1 MRQADEFKFNE
12 LTYCVGSADGVIDMI
27 NAPALTP
34 FADEA
39 VDFLNELSKLLM
51 KSGRGYSDV
60 ISFAFW
66 CRRSALLKEKQRY
79 ENTGLRL
86 GRGVV
91 MHSTPSNVPVNF
103 AFSFAS
109 GLIAGNKN
117 LVRLPAK
124 PFPQVEIITQ
134 ALNELLSGGFKHMR
148 PYVVMVKFPPVKAIT
163 DAFSSI
169 CDTRVIW
176 GGDAT
181 IAEIRQSPLP
191 PRANEIAFADRHSVC
206 VINAAEYLKAEDKPR
221 IASDFYNDTYFTDQ
235 NACTSPRAVVWL
247 AEDDD
252 TARCA
257 KAEFWRELYA
267 LAKPKY
273 DLKPVQ
279 TVGKLHAACRAAAL
293 LQGVNI
299 VMEPEPDALIT
310 RLKVDKLTGDIM
322 RFKYNSGFFFEYTAG
337 SLDEILPL
345 ATLPCQTLLYYG
357 VDTADIEAFVKK
369 NAPRGI
375 DRAVPIGRSMDFKLL
390 WDGYD
395 LVLTMSRVVGI

>member
-12 LTYCVGSADGVIDMI
+12 LTYCVGDAECVIDLI
-27 NAPALTP
+27 NAPALAP

-39 VDFLNELSKLLM
+39 IDFLNELSKLLM
-51 KSGRGYSDV
+51 KKGRGYSDI

-66 CRRSALLKEKQRY
+66 CRRSALAKEKQRY
-79 ENTGLRL
+79 ENIGLRL

-103 AFSFAS
+103 AFSFAA

-124 PFPQVEIITQ
+124 PFPQVEIITE
-134 ALNELLSGGFKHMR
+134 AVNELLAGGYKAMR

-191 PRANEIAFADRHSVC
+191 PRANEIAFADRHSLC
-206 VINAAEYLKAEDKPR
+206 VIDASAYLAAGDKAR

-247 AEDDD
+247 AADDE
-252 TARCA
+252 TAEKA

-273 DLKPVQ
+273 ELKPVQ
-279 TVGKLHAACRAAAL
+279 AVGKLHAACKAAAL
-293 LQGVNI
+293 LREVDI
-299 VMEPEPDALIT
+299 KMEPEPDALIT
-310 RLKVDKLTGDIM
+310 RLKVNKLTGDLM
-322 RFKYNSGFFFEYTAG
+322 RFKYNSGFFFEYTAR

-345 ATLPCQTLLYYG
+345 ASLPCQTLLYFG
-357 VDTADIEAFVKK
+357 VDTGEIEAFVKK

-375 DRAVPIGRSMDFKLL
+375 DRAVPIGRSMDFALR

-395 LVLTMSRVVGI
+395 LVLTMSRVISV